1 MAWLLLFHLLALLFV
16 PNSLTQA
23 QQPPGCQTT
32 CGDVNIPYP
41 FGIGQS
47 CALSKKFELN
57 CTRNQNGTYKPFFS
71 NVEVLNISLF
81 PSQARMRNQ
90 ISWQCYNSTVKNVSR
105 TDWSLNLTI
114 TPFRFS
120 NTKNK
125 LTAIGAQTLAY
136 FYLRNG
142 DNIWYRTGCVSVCLS
157 MQGLV
162 NGSCSGIGC
171 CQTAIPLGMNYYTVR
186 FDHNFNNSNVSSFS
200 RCSYAVLI
208 EEDSFNFS
216 TAYITTTN
224 FRHENNGTVPIVVDW
239 AIGNE
244 TCIMA
249 QRNKTSYACV
259 SSNSSCVD
267 STNGPGYFCSC
278 NKGYEGNPYLLGGC
292 KDIDE
297 CANNPCSKK
306 CHNLPGKYRCSCP
319 PIMRLKNNNAAGD
332 CELYVPFVIGIGA
345 GILLLAFLGFCMYVA
360 FERRKLSKVKEK
372 YFQQHGGWILLEEIK
387 SNLGFSFTIFSKQQ
401 VEQATNNFDSS
412 NIIGQGGQG
421 TVYKG
426 TVKDQLVAIKKCKII
441 NESKKKEFGKE
452 MLILSQI
459 SHKNIVKLLGCCLE
473 VEVPMLVYEFISCGT
488 LFHHIHDQKHR
499 SSITLETRLRI
510 AHESAEAIA
519 YLHYSASPPIFHG
532 DIKSSN
538 ILLDENYIAKVSDF
552 GASILAPT
560 DESQFVTV
568 VQGTCG
574 YLDPEYLQSC
584 QLTDKSDVYSFG
596 VVLLELLTSKL
607 VVDFE
612 ASEEEKN
619 LSSRF
624 LSAMK
629 EKKMDDL
636 LDAQIKREEDEEII
650 YRVAE
655 LAKDCLNVK
664 GGDRPTMKEVAEE
677 LDRIRRLK
685 NHPWENTNYEET
697 ENLLGESSSHMEME
711 NTGNFSI
718 ERNVVESI
726 ELGR

>member
-47 CALSKKFELN
+47 CALSKKFEVN
-57 CTRNQNGTYKPFFS
+57 CTRNQNGTYNPFFFQ
-71 NVEVLNISLF
+71 VEVINISLF
-81 PSQARMRNQ
+81 PSQARIKNH
-90 ISWQCYNSTVKNVSR
+90 ISRQCYNSTAKNVSYN
-105 TDWSLNLTI
+105 DWGLNLTRRS
-114 TPFRFS
+114 FRFS
-120 NTKNK
+120 STKNK
-125 LTAIGAQTLAY
+125 FTVIGADTLAY
-136 FYLRNG
+136 FYLRNS
-142 DNIWYRTGCVSVCLS
+142 DNIWYRTGCVSAFSSL
-157 MQGLV
+157 QGLS
-162 NGSCSGIGC
+162 NGSCTGIGC
-171 CQTAIPLGMNYYTVR
+171 CQIAIPLGMNYYSVR
-186 FDHNFNNSNVSSFS
+186 FDPNYNNSFVSNFS
-200 RCSYAVLI
+200 RCSYAVLT
-208 EEDSFNFS
+208 EADRFNFS
-216 TAYITTTN
+216 TGYITTTN
-224 FRHENNGTVPIVVDW
+224 FWDENNGTVPVVVDW

-244 TCIMA
+244 TCMVA
-249 QRNKTSYACV
+249 QRNSTSYACV
-259 SSNSSCVD
+259 SSNSNCVN

-278 NKGYEGNPYLLGGC
+278 NQGYEGNPYLLGGC

-319 PIMRLKNNNAAGD
+319 PIMRLKNNNATGD

-345 GILLLAFLGFCMYVA
+345 GTLLLVFLGFCMYVA

-488 LFHHIHDQKHR
+488 LFNHIHDQKQR

-510 AHESAEAIA
+510 AHESAEALA

-560 DESQFVTV
+560 DESQFVTL

-596 VVLLELLTSKL
+596 VVLLELLTSKP

-612 ASEEEKN
+612 ASEEGKN

-629 EKKMDDL
+629 ENKVGDL
-636 LDAQIKREEDEEII
+636 LDVQIKREEDEEII

-677 LDRIRRLK
+677 LDRIRKLK

-697 ENLLGESSSHMEME
+697 ENLLGESSIRMEME

-726 ELGR
+726 ALGR

>member
-1 MAWLLLFHLLALLFV
+1 MAWLLLFHLLVLLFV
-16 PNSLTQA
+16 PNSLAQTQE
-23 QQPPGCQTT
+23 PLGCQTT

-71 NVEVLNISLF
+71 NVEVVNISLF

-105 TDWSLNLTI
+105 TDWSLNLTR

-306 CHNLPGKYRCSCP
+306 CHNLPGKYKCSCP
-319 PIMRLKNNNAAGD
+319 PIMRLKKNSAAGD
-332 CELYVPFVIGIGA
+332 CELYMPFLIGIGVS
-345 GILLLAFLGFCMYVA
+345 ILLLVFIGFCMYMA
-360 FERRKLSKVKEK
+360 LERRKLSKVKEK

-426 TVKDQLVAIKKCKII
+426 TFKDQLIAIKKCKII

-473 VEVPMLVYEFISCGT
+473 VEVPILVYEFISCGT

-596 VVLLELLTSKL
+596 VVLLELLTSKP

-624 LSAMK
+624 LAAMK

-664 GGDRPTMKEVAEE
+664 GGDRPTMKVVAEE

-697 ENLLGESSSHMEME
+697 ENLVGKSSSHMEME

>member
-1 MAWLLLFHLLALLFV
+1 MEYDGFV
-16 PNSLTQA
+16 
-23 QQPPGCQTT
+23 
-32 CGDVNIPYP
+32 
-41 FGIGQS
+41 
-47 CALSKKFELN
+47 
-57 CTRNQNGTYKPFFS
+57 FS
-71 NVEVLNISLF
+71 S
-81 PSQARMRNQ
+81 
-90 ISWQCYNSTVKNVSR
+90 
-105 TDWSLNLTI
+105 D
-114 TPFRFS
+114 
-120 NTKNK
+120 
-125 LTAIGAQTLAY
+125 
-136 FYLRNG
+136 
-142 DNIWYRTGCVSVCLS
+142 
-157 MQGLV
+157 
-162 NGSCSGIGC
+162 
-171 CQTAIPLGMNYYTVR
+171 
-186 FDHNFNNSNVSSFS
+186 
-200 RCSYAVLI
+200 
-208 EEDSFNFS
+208 
-216 TAYITTTN
+216 YITTDKLYN
-224 FRHENNGTVPIVVDW
+224 QSMPVVFDW

-244 TCIMA
+244 TCEIA
-249 QRNKTSYACV
+249 KGNRSSYACISDNSV
-259 SSNSSCVD
+259 CIDSS
-267 STNGPGYFCSC
+267 NGPGYFCNCST
-278 NKGYEGNPYLLGGC
+278 GYIGNPYLAGGC
-292 KDIDE
+292 RDIDE

-306 CHNLPGKYRCSCP
+306 CHNLPGTYRCSCP
-319 PIMRLKNNNAAGD
+319 PIMRLKKNSAAGD
-332 CELYVPFVIGIGA
+332 CELYMPFLIGIGA
-345 GILLLAFLGFCMYVA
+345 GTLLLVILGFCMYVA

-401 VEQATNNFDSS
+401 LEQATNNFESS

-459 SHKNIVKLLGCCLE
+459 NHKNIVKLLGCCLE

-499 SSITLETRLRI
+499 SSVTLETRLRI

-560 DESQFVTV
+560 DESQFVTL

-596 VVLLELLTSKL
+596 VVLLELLTSKP
-607 VVDFE
+607 VIDFE
-612 ASEEEKN
+612 ASEEGKN

-629 EKKMDDL
+629 ENKVGDL
-636 LDAQIKREEDEEII
+636 LDVQIKREEDEEII

-677 LDRIRRLK
+677 LDRIRKLK

-697 ENLLGESSSHMEME
+697 ENLLGESSIRMEME

-726 ELGR
+726 ALGR